1 MNERPLTRPV
11 IAPGLPVLARPDG
24 SLQIGL
30 SARHRVRV
38 ADTEAARRTLS
49 ALAHGEHPTD
59 REGRRLLSRL
69 GPALRD
75 GATLV
80 QPGLGEAEM
89 AALSLRHRGAALSR
103 VAARRRTEVRVV
115 GDLDLDPRPLLAASG
130 LGAGPDPRRSVTLVL
145 CAGEPDR
152 SALDPLLRTP
162 QPHLLLRAVEGEVVL
177 GPFVE
182 PGRTACLR
190 CVDAHLAED
199 DPMHPLLVSPAA
211 RLPHVGRGPEPVD
224 SALATIALGLAVR
237 DLVRYAE
244 GDPVSTW
251 SATVRLSPDQDDLS
265 PRAWL
270 PHPGCG
276 CAWAGS
282 AHGPD
287 AA

>member
-24 SLQIGL
+24 TLQIGL

-38 ADTEAARRTLS
+38 ADTDAARR
-49 ALAHGEHPTD
+49 ALTALTRGEYPTD
-59 REGRRLLSRL
+59 REGRRLLGRL
-69 GPALRD
+69 SPALRD

-80 QPGLGEAEM
+80 QPGLAQAEM
-89 AALSLRHRGAALSR
+89 AALSLRHPAAALSR
-103 VAARRRTEVRVV
+103 LGARRRTEVRVV

-130 LGAGPDPRRSVTLVL
+130 LGAEEDPRRSVTLVL

-152 SALDPLLRTP
+152 SALDPLLRTQ
-162 QPHLLLRAVEGEVVL
+162 QPHLLLRAVEGDIVL

-199 DPMHPLLVSPAA
+199 DPMYPLLVSPAA
-211 RLPHVGRGPEPVD
+211 RLLHVGRGPEPVD
-224 SALATIALGLAVR
+224 SAVAAIATGLAVR

-251 SATVRLSPDQDDLS
+251 SATVLVSPDHDDLS
-265 PRAWL
+265 PRTWA